1 MTSICHRPMTLAVF
15 ALTALAACS
24 TPRAAAT
31 SADLTEQERTA
42 IADTI
47 KQRLVAAYNLKSPDV
62 VRSFMSVYPK
72 SRSAEVV
79 SAAGGRVT
87 ASRDTLE
94 AGIRSFWESI
104 GSLMKEPHWEWGP
117 MLVDVLSRDAAVLTT
132 TYVIPHHTEEGA
144 PHVIGGAW
152 TSLWKREDRD
162 WVIVREH
169 LSDMPRAAAER
180 METAMGHKH

>member
-1 MTSICHRPMTLAVF
+1 MTLAV
-15 ALTALAACS
+15 LWLAASVACS
-24 TPRAAAT
+24 PT
-31 SADLTEQERTA
+31 SRPPSASDLTEQERAA

-47 KQRLVAAYNLKSPDV
+47 KQRLVSAYNLGSSDV
-62 VRSFMSVYPK
+62 VKSFMSVYPK
-72 SRSAEVV
+72 SSSAQVI
-79 SAAGGRVT
+79 SATGGRVT

-94 AGIRSFWESI
+94 AGIRSFWESV
-104 GSLMKEPHWEWGP
+104 GSLMKEPRWEWGP

-152 TSLWKREDRD
+152 TSLWKRVDGI

-169 LSDMPRAAAER
+169 LSDLPRAAAER
-180 METAMGHKH
+180 MEATMEHKH

>member
-1 MTSICHRPMTLAVF
+1 MTSICHRPMTLAV
-15 ALTALAACS
+15 LSLAAIAGCS
-24 TPRAAAT
+24 GSRPPP
-31 SADLTEQERTA
+31 SGDLTEPERAA

-47 KQRLVAAYNLKSPDV
+47 KQRLISAYNLASPDV
-62 VRSFMSVYPK
+62 VKSFLSVYPK
-72 SRSAEVV
+72 SRSVEII

-94 AGIRSFWESI
+94 SGIRSFWESI
-104 GSLMKEPHWEWGP
+104 GVLMKEPKWEWGP
-117 MLVDVLSRDAAVLTT
+117 MLVDVVSRDAAVLTT
-132 TYVIPHHTEEGA
+132 TYVIPHYTEEGA

-152 TSLWKREDRD
+152 TSLWKRVDGE

-180 METAMGHKH
+180 MEATMGHKH

>member
-1 MTSICHRPMTLAVF
+1 MTLAV
-15 ALTALAACS
+15 LSLSVIVACAPA
-24 TPRAAAT
+24 PRPGPA
-31 SADLTEQERTA
+31 ADLTDQERTA

-47 KQRLVAAYNLKSPDV
+47 KQRLTSAYNLGSSDV
-62 VRSFMSVYPK
+62 VKSFMSVYPK
-72 SRSAEVV
+72 GSSAEVV

-94 AGIRSFWESI
+94 AGIQSFWESI
-104 GSLMKEPHWEWGP
+104 GSLMKDPRWEWGP

-152 TSLWKREDRD
+152 TSLWKRIDGE

-180 METAMGHKH
+180 LEAAMGHKH

>member
-1 MTSICHRPMTLAVF
+1 MTLTAIWFVAV
-15 ALTALAACS
+15 TACS
-24 TPRAAAT
+24 NPRPT
-31 SADLTEQERTA
+31 QTTGLTDAQRTA

-47 KQRLVAAYNLKSPDV
+47 KQQLVSAYNLGSRDV
-62 VRSFMSVYPK
+62 VSSFLSVYPK
-72 SRSAEVV
+72 SRNVEVI

-94 AGIRSFWESI
+94 AGIRSFWESV
-104 GSLMKEPHWEWGP
+104 GVLMKEPHWEWGP
-117 MLVDVLSRDAAVLTT
+117 MLVDVLSPDAAVLTT

-152 TSLWKREDRD
+152 TSLWKRIDGE

-180 METAMGHKH
+180 MEATMGHRH

>member
-1 MTSICHRPMTLAVF
+1 MTLA
-15 ALTALAACS
+15 ALSLSAIVACS
-24 TPRAAAT
+24 PTRGPSSAAE
-31 SADLTEQERTA
+31 LTEPQRTA
-42 IADTI
+42 IAATI
-47 KQRLVAAYNLKSPDV
+47 KQRLTGAYNLGSPDV
-62 VRSFMSVYPK
+62 VKSFMSVYPK
-72 SRSAEVV
+72 SSGAQVV

-87 ASRDTLE
+87 ASRDTLV

-104 GSLMKEPHWEWGP
+104 GSLMKEPRWEWGP

-152 TSLWKREDRD
+152 TSLWKRVDGD

-180 METAMGHKH
+180 MEAAMGHKH